1 MLELQVVARYVVV
14 AAFGVSV
21 IVALA
26 SWLVRTR
33 RVSPFSALGRTLRAG
48 SEPLI
53 RPLETRLVRA
63 GGNPVHA
70 AWWLVV
76 GVAAAGVL
84 LLSLV
89 SWLVGALYGAGAAF
103 AVGPRAV
110 LALLVVVAYNV
121 LFAALLV
128 RVVAS
133 WFGAFRYTTWL
144 RPAYVLTDWVVE
156 PIRRLLPPT
165 GGVDWSPLAAWL
177 VLWVLKQVLL
187 AIVAL

>member
-14 AAFGVSV
+14 VAFGVSLV
-21 IVALA
+21 VALA
-26 SWLVRTR
+26 SWLVRSR
-33 RVSPFSALGRTLRAG
+33 RVAPFSALGRALRTG
-48 SEPLI
+48 SELLI
-53 RPLETRLVRA
+53 RPVETRLVRA

-70 AWWLVV
+70 GWWLVV

-89 SWLVGALYGAGAAF
+89 NWVVGALYGAGAAF
-103 AVGPRAV
+103 SVGPRAA
-110 LALLVVVAYNV
+110 LAFLIVVAYNV
-121 LFAALLV
+121 LFAALVV
-128 RVVAS
+128 RVVAT
-133 WFGAFRYTTWL
+133 WFGAFRYSKWL
-144 RPAYVLTDWVVE
+144 RPAYALTDWVVQ

-165 GGVDWSPLAAWL
+165 GGLDWSPLAAWL

>member
-1 MLELQVVARYVVV
+1 MLELQVIARYVVV
-14 AAFGVSV
+14 VAFGVSL
-21 IVALA
+21 ITALA

-33 RVSPFSALGRTLRAG
+33 RVSPFGALGRALRAG

-53 RPLETRLVRA
+53 RRLETRLVRA

-70 AWWLVV
+70 GWWLVV
-76 GVAAAGVL
+76 GVATAGVL
-84 LLSLV
+84 LLSLLN
-89 SWLVGALYGAGAAF
+89 WLLGALYGAGAAF
-103 AVGPRAV
+103 AVGPRAA
-110 LALLVVVAYNV
+110 LAFLIVVAYNV
-121 LFAALLV
+121 LFAALVV

-133 WFGAFRYTTWL
+133 WFGAFRYATWL

-156 PIRRLLPPT
+156 PIRRLLPST
-165 GGVDWSPLAAWL
+165 GGLDWSPLAAWL